1 MLLLYKIKIK
11 IKIKIFLS
19 FLIIG
24 LSSCSVISEE
34 LSCKFSE
41 IDCYRF
47 DYSSIDNF
55 KDSVDEYSHQWSL
68 SDPTNALTKITL
80 KEGLS
85 INSSVEAEN
94 LILDS
99 PESIYALGIYI
110 KNNQK
115 PREWLFVAEQAYL
128 RSWNDLVR

>member
-1 MLLLYKIKIK
+1 MLLLYKFKYK
-11 IKIKIFLS
+11 VLLS
-19 FLIIG
+19 FLVIT

-47 DYSSIDNF
+47 DYSSINNF

-128 RSWNDLVR
+128 RSWNSLDR

>member
-1 MLLLYKIKIK
+1 MLLFYKFKYKIL
-11 IKIKIFLS
+11 LS
-19 FLIIG
+19 FLVIA

-55 KDSVDEYSHQWSL
+55 KDSVDEYSLQWSL

-94 LILDS
+94 LILES
-99 PESIYALGIYI
+99 PENIYALGIYI

-128 RSWNDLVR
+128 RSWNSLDR

>member
-1 MLLLYKIKIK
+1 MLLLYKFKYK
-11 IKIKIFLS
+11 VLLS
-19 FLIIG
+19 FLVIA

-55 KDSVDEYSHQWSL
+55 KDSVDEHSQQWSL
-68 SDPTNALTKITL
+68 SDPKNALTKITP

-94 LILDS
+94 LIIES

-128 RSWNDLVR
+128 RSWNSLDR

>member
-1 MLLLYKIKIK
+1 MLLLYKFKYKIL
-11 IKIKIFLS
+11 LS
-19 FLIIG
+19 FLVIA

-55 KDSVDEYSHQWSL
+55 KDSVDEYSLQWSL
-68 SDPTNALTKITL
+68 SDPTNDLSKITP

-94 LILDS
+94 LILES

-128 RSWNDLVR
+128 RSWNSLDR